1 VLRSLLRGGRFALRG
16 DDPAQETLRGPTN
29 RPGVRVAEPDSS
41 RLWCVL
47 LVAAVVVPVLGLP
60 LPLTDGVTAFYGNVA
75 KNILVTGDWWTLR
88 HQAMPVV
95 DKPPLTFWLM
105 SLSFAAFGTA
115 EWVLRS
121 WHLALAVAVALAT
134 YALARL
140 TVSRRD
146 ALVAA
151 TILLTTMQFF
161 YQSLVPEQHIPLAL
175 FLTLAVYWQLR
186 WEREGHLYASAL
198 VWLATAL
205 AVLSIGIAGA
215 VMIALVIG
223 AHVSVDRPRLPR
235 TALPAAALGTAI
247 FLLVAAPW
255 FVEGVVRQGRP
266 FVNTFFLGGTLGVG
280 RFFQHVQASPTVV
293 PWWAGFWAYLF
304 LLPLGFLP
312 WSGWLWPALKAGWA
326 ARRSA
331 GSVLWMCA
339 LWTIV
344 VLGFLSVSLG
354 DKSSRYLLPVFPPV
368 AVLVGQAVASGRWAR
383 QAAVGS
389 LAIALPLLGLVTAV
403 ALVKFPGDA
412 SRYTPLMW
420 SFLPVF
426 IAGLCAYA
434 IAAFLGRPM
443 TGVVLLTLLT
453 LLSYG
458 LAVTA
463 VARVWDEVSP
473 WRPLARI
480 VNGLGDAHARLL
492 MLGPENDFAD
502 YYIARPVTYVS
513 EDGIA
518 RAWRRERIIA
528 VVPEST
534 LATLLTTPRPIVIG
548 SAPTGLVVVTNG
560 PLR

>member
-1 VLRSLLRGGRFALRG
+1 
-16 DDPAQETLRGPTN
+16 
-29 RPGVRVAEPDSS
+29 VRVADPDSS
-41 RLWCVL
+41 RLWRVL

-60 LPLTDGVTAFYGNVA
+60 LPLTDGVTAFYGKVA
-75 KNILVTGDWWTLR
+75 KNILATGDWLTLR
-88 HQAMPVV
+88 HQSMPVV

-105 SLSFAAFGTA
+105 SVSFAAFGTA
-115 EWVLRS
+115 EWVLRG

-140 TVSRRD
+140 TLSRSD
-146 ALVAA
+146 ALAAA

-198 VWLATAL
+198 VWLSTAL

-223 AHVSVDRPRLPR
+223 AHLSVDRPRLPR
-235 TALPAAALGTAI
+235 AALPETVLGAAI

-255 FVEGVVRQGRP
+255 FVVGAVRQGRP

-280 RFFQHVQASPTVV
+280 RFFQHVQVSPTVV
-293 PWWAGFWAYLF
+293 PWWVGFWAYLF

-312 WSGWLWPALKAGWA
+312 WSGWLWPALRAGWA
-326 ARRSA
+326 ARRSPA
-331 GSVLWMCA
+331 SVLWVCA

-344 VLGFLSVSLG
+344 VMGFLSVSLG

-368 AVLVGQAVASGRWAR
+368 AVLVGQAVSSGRWAR

-389 LAIALPLLGLVTAV
+389 LAIALPLLGLVTTV
-403 ALVKFPGDA
+403 ALVKFPGDT
-412 SRYTPLMW
+412 SRYTPLVW
-420 SFLPVF
+420 SFLPIF

-434 IAAFLGRPM
+434 IAAALGRPM

-453 LLSYG
+453 LLAYG
-458 LAVTA
+458 LAVSA
-463 VARVWDEVSP
+463 VARVWDQVSP

-480 VNGLGDAHARLL
+480 VNGLGDAHASLL
-492 MLGPENDFAD
+492 VLGPENAFAD
-502 YYIARPVTYVS
+502 YYITRPVTYVGA
-513 EDGIA
+513 EGLL
-518 RAWRRERIIA
+518 RAWRSERVIA
-528 VVPEST
+528 VVPEAA
-534 LATLLTTPRPIVIG
+534 LATLGASPRPIIVG
-548 SAPTGLVVVTNG
+548 TAPTGLVVVTNG